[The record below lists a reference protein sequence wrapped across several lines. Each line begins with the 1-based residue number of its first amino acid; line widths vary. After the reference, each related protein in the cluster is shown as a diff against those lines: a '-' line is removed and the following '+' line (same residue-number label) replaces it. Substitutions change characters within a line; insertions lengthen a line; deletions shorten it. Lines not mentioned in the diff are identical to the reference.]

1 MFLPEF
7 SPQAVQI
14 HAESLPMVAIVPD
27 VGEEMF
33 LVDEVSTKTIRERAQ
48 KGARWIEITIFAAFI
63 VVAAGL
69 WAFAFAA
76 TSNNPSNE
84 GLITPN
90 DVNMGSLLFPSKETG
105 YYVEAPRLKTD
116 VHFDISGPIIRARV
130 TQRFTNPSKGWVEG
144 TYVFPLPDDSAVDT
158 LRMQIGDRFIEG
170 IVKPRLEAQ
179 KIYEEAKSEGKKAA
193 LLEEQRP
200 NIFTNQ
206 VANIGPG
213 ETIVIQ
219 IEYQQAVRQS
229 SGVFS
234 FRFPMVV
241 APRYNPQPVVQSVDL
256 NSNTGYAVSDDV
268 VPNREKIEA
277 PVLDPRENAKINPVN
292 LTIDLKPGFPLAE
305 VTSPYHKI
313 KVTKSSEDMAAVNLE
328 TDEVPA
334 DKDFELS
341 WKAANGATP
350 KAGLFKESL
359 GGKTYLMAFI
369 TPPSTG
375 DDNAPAP
382 KREVIFVIDNSG
394 SMAGPSMEQAK
405 QSLSL
410 AISKLGPNDR
420 FNVIRFDDTMTVF
433 FPAPVDA
440 NETNRQQAMGYVNG
454 LTADG
459 GTEMLPALEA
469 ALRNQGP
476 IARGAIRQV
485 VFLTDGAIGNE
496 EQLFKE
502 IERSRGDARVFTV
515 GIGSAPNSFFMD
527 KAAEIGRGTYTHI
540 GSEQQVAERMGEL
553 FTKLENPVMTDI
565 AATFENAKAEDI
577 TPNPVPDLYNGEPV
591 LLTAEVTGKPDG
603 KLQIIGKTGDK
614 PWRVE
619 MDVAQAADGTGISKL
634 WARRK
639 ISDLEAEGWR
649 FGDPAILDKKIE
661 DVAMAHH
668 LVSRVTSLVA
678 VDVTRSRP
686 TGEPLDQTKV
696 PLNLPEGWDFDKIY
710 GEQVPAN
717 MPIHEREAVN
727 TKLKQFAM
735 ATAGKMAAAPT
746 AKAASIVAADVKAV
760 DLPAGSTTADLQIW
774 VGLVL
779 ILMSGFGA
787 VMLLRLPR
795 RTQIR
800 IGART

>member
-1 MFLPEF
+1 
-7 SPQAVQI
+7 
-14 HAESLPMVAIVPD
+14 
-27 VGEEMF
+27 MF
-33 LVDEVSTKTIRERAQ
+33 LVDEVSTKAIRERAR
-48 KGARWIEITIFAAFI
+48 KGARWIEIGILAVFI

-69 WAFAFAA
+69 WAAAFAA
-76 TSNNPSNE
+76 TGSNPARQ
-84 GLITPN
+84 GLVTPN
-90 DVNMGSLLFPSKETG
+90 DINMGSLLFPSKEAG

-116 VHFDISGPIIRARV
+116 VHFDISGPILRARV

-170 IVKPRLEAQ
+170 MVKPRLEAQ
-179 KIYEEAKSEGKKAA
+179 KIYEEAKSQGKKAA

-219 IEYQQAVRQS
+219 IEYQQAVHQS

-241 APRYNPQPVVQSVDL
+241 APRYNPQPVVQTVDL

-268 VPNREKIEA
+268 VPNREKIQA

-292 LTIDLKPGFPLAE
+292 LTIDLKAGFPLAE
-305 VTSPYHKI
+305 VTSPFHKI
-313 KVTKSSEDMAAVNLE
+313 NVTRSSQDMADVSLA
-328 TDEVPA
+328 TDEIPA

-341 WKAANGATP
+341 WKAVDGATP

-359 GGKTYLMAFI
+359 GGKTYLMAFV
-369 TPPSTG
+369 TPPSTAV
-375 DDNAPAP
+375 DKAPAP

-394 SMAGPSMEQAK
+394 SMAGPSMDQAK
-405 QSLSL
+405 ASLAL
-410 AISKLGPNDR
+410 AISKLGPDDR

-433 FPAPVDA
+433 FPAPVAADEISRDRA
-440 NETNRQQAMGYVNG
+440 IRYVNG

-459 GTEMLPALEA
+459 GTEMLPALQA
-469 ALRNQGP
+469 ALRSQGP
-476 IARGAIRQV
+476 IASGAIRQV

-553 FTKLENPVMTDI
+553 FTKLQSPVMTDI
-565 AATFENAKAEDI
+565 SATFENARAEDI
-577 TPNPVPDLYNGEPV
+577 TPNPVPDLYRGEPV
-591 LLTAEVTGKPDG
+591 LLTAEITGKADG
-603 KLQIIGKTGDK
+603 KLLIIGKTAGQ

-649 FGDPAILDKKIE
+649 FGDAAILDKKIE

-686 TGEPLDQTKV
+686 AGETLDQTRL
-696 PLNLPEGWDFDKIY
+696 PLNLPEGWDFDKVF
-710 GEQVPAN
+710 GERHPVD
-717 MPIHEREAVN
+717 MPVHEREAMD
-727 TKLKQFAM
+727 TRLKQFAM
-735 ATAGKMAAAPT
+735 ATASKMAAAPT
-746 AKAASIVAADVKAV
+746 AKAAGIVAADVKAI
-760 DLPAGSTTADLQIW
+760 DLPAGATTADMQIW
-774 VGLVL
+774 VGLAL
-779 ILMSGFGA
+779 ILLSGIGA
-787 VMLLRLPR
+787 VVMLRLPR
-795 RTQIR
+795 RAPIR
-800 IGART
+800 FRGRK